1 MDSFLAD
8 LILLVHFSYVLF
20 VVLGL
25 GFIWLGYFLRWP
37 LVRNFWFRLAHLLA
51 MGYVVA
57 ESFMGVDCPLTVWEN
72 QFRLKAGGGVYQGSF
87 MEHWVHQIMYY
98 DGNPQTFTVIYVLFF
113 AAMVLSFWFVTPKWP
128 KIR

>member
-8 LILLVHFSYVLF
+8 LILLVHFGYVLF

-25 GFIWLGYFLRWP
+25 AVIWAGYFLKWP
-37 LVRNFWFRLAHLLA
+37 FVRNFWFRLTHLLA
-51 MGYVVA
+51 MAYVVA
-57 ESFMGVDCPLTVWEN
+57 ESLMSVDCPLTLWEN

-87 MEHWVHQIMYY
+87 VEHWVHQIMYY

-113 AAMVLSFWFVTPKWP
+113 TAMALSFWFVTPKWP
-128 KIR
+128 KLR

>member
-8 LILLVHFSYVLF
+8 LILLVHFGYVLF

-25 GFIWLGYFLRWP
+25 AVIWAGYFLKWP
-37 LVRNFWFRLAHLLA
+37 FVRNFWFRLTHLLA
-51 MGYVVA
+51 MAYVVA
-57 ESFMGVDCPLTVWEN
+57 ESLMSVDCPLTLWEN

-87 MEHWVHQIMYY
+87 VEHWVHQIMYY

-113 AAMVLSFWFVTPKWP
+113 TAMALSFWFVTPKWP
-128 KIR
+128 